1 MTAKNEMTDE
11 IKAFWNKVIVRGI
24 ENKQSQ
30 IIIGDTL
37 SFIGDEPQALGGDG
51 LGPNPFTLMLA
62 SLGL

>member
-1 MTAKNEMTDE
+1 MTTESE
-11 IKAFWNKVIVRGI
+11 IPYEVKAFWNKVIVRGI

-30 IIIGDTL
+30 IIIGDKL
-37 SFIGDEPQALGGDG
+37 SFIGDEPEALGGDG